1 MADRQTPAAAAAG
14 GVQWRARVASLLE
27 IAGAVATVGAMILVV
42 EICRELLTADP
53 DTGRLEGLVLTAV
66 ATAVLAL
73 AVQITGRTLSRQA
86 AQLSQELFHG
96 GVAARL
102 RARPAARS
110 LHAAW
115 RAQSATLGGDI
126 ASAGVMVGRAG
137 SELVSA
143 LLVFVLSIGYLFW
156 VDWRM
161 ALVTL
166 LPILLGFVTFGV
178 ISARFFKE
186 MKDEYV
192 ASIGAVDAVRP
203 TIGLD
208 ARINRAGARA
218 RTAAVTRTSA
228 RRLSEATDGFSDF
241 FQVRIGALLGGRA
254 IAEIAFSPLTVLVF
268 VLCGGALMV
277 RDGSLAPGDLVPFLV
292 VGAGLAAPL
301 LASTYSMEEVG
312 EGKKATARLT
322 AFAAGVPAPAEG
334 DQPAAEGEQPAT
346 DPAEQDAPVD
356 APADGLGLELPERG
370 VVTVIA
376 PTPEGAGR
384 VADWLKAET
393 PPERFAAV
401 EAEPAVVI
409 GPVGAYIT
417 ADRPGGTAQDAE
429 RAARTAG
436 VHDTVAAFP
445 RGYAS
450 DVGAEVSLSYPEL
463 QRLALARVVAGG
475 GHEVVLLDQR
485 AFGGDTGVLRAAV
498 DELRERAAVVVLSP
512 GPSAVTDGRLMVVED
527 GRVVESGTHE
537 QLLREGGRYAAM
549 LDGRPDIPQAVP
561 AASRTATS
569 QEGSR

>member
-1 MADRQTPAAAAAG
+1 MADRQTPAATAAG

-27 IAGAVATVGAMILVV
+27 IAGAVATVGSMILVV

-53 DTGRLEGLVLTAV
+53 DTGRLDGLVLTTV

-73 AVQITGRTLSRQA
+73 ALQIAGRTLSRQA
-86 AQLSQELFHG
+86 AQLTQELFHA

-115 RAQSATLGGDI
+115 RAQSTTLGGDI

-143 LLVFVLSIGYLFW
+143 VLVFVLSIGYLFW
-156 VDWRM
+156 VDWLM

-166 LPILLGFVTFGV
+166 APILLGFVTFGV

-218 RTAAVTRTSA
+218 RTAAVARTSA
-228 RRLSEATDGFSDF
+228 RRLTEATDGFSDF

-277 RDGSLAPGDLVPFLV
+277 RADSLAPGDLVPFLV

-301 LASTYSMEEVG
+301 LASTYYMEEVG

-322 AFAAGVPAPAEG
+322 AFAAGAPAPAEG
-334 DQPAAEGEQPAT
+334 EKAAPAEDDQQAT
-346 DPAEQDAPVD
+346 DLAEQN
-356 APADGLGLELPERG
+356 APADDFGLELPERG
-370 VVTVIA
+370 VLTVIE
-376 PTPEGAGR
+376 PTPEGADR
-384 VADWLKAET
+384 VADWIKADT
-393 PPERFAAV
+393 PAERFAAV
-401 EAEPAVVI
+401 EAEPAVVL

-417 ADRPGGTAQDAE
+417 ADRPGGTERDAE

-436 VHDTVAAFP
+436 VHDTVTAFP
-445 RGYAS
+445 RGYDS
-450 DVGAEVSLSYPEL
+450 VVGTEVSLSYPEL
-463 QRLALARVVAGG
+463 QRLALARVVAAEEHG
-475 GHEVVLLDQR
+475 VVLLDQR

-512 GPSAVTDGRLMVVED
+512 GPSTVTDGRLAVMEA

-537 QLLREGGRYAAM
+537 ELLREGGRYAA
-549 LDGRPDIPQAVP
+549 LLGGHPDTPQALP

>member
-27 IAGAVATVGAMILVV
+27 IAGAVATVGSMILVV
-42 EICRELLTADP
+42 EICRELLTTDP
-53 DTGRLEGLVLTAV
+53 DTGRLEGLVLTTV

-73 AVQITGRTLSRQA
+73 TLQIAGRTLSRQA
-86 AQLSQELFHG
+86 AQLSQELFHA

-126 ASAGVMVGRAG
+126 ASAGAMVGRAA

-156 VDWRM
+156 VDWLM

-228 RRLSEATDGFSDF
+228 RRLTEATDGFSDF

-277 RDGSLAPGDLVPFLV
+277 RADSLAPGDLVPFLV

-301 LASTYSMEEVG
+301 LASTYYMEEVG

-334 DQPAAEGEQPAT
+334 EKAATES
-346 DPAEQDAPVD
+346 AEQAANDSAERA
-356 APADGLGLELPERG
+356 APADDDLGLELPERG
-370 VVTVIA
+370 VLTVIE
-376 PTPEGAGR
+376 PTPEGTDR
-384 VADWLKAET
+384 VADWIKADT

-401 EAEPAVVI
+401 EAEPAVVL
-409 GPVGAYIT
+409 GPVAAYIT
-417 ADRPGGTAQDAE
+417 ADRPGGTERDAE

-436 VHDTVAAFP
+436 VHDTVTAFP
-445 RGYAS
+445 HGYDS
-450 DVGAEVSLSYPEL
+450 VVGAEVSLSYPEL
-463 QRLALARVVAGG
+463 QRLALARVVATEEHG
-475 GHEVVLLDQR
+475 VVLLDQR
-485 AFGGDTGVLRAAV
+485 AFGGDTGVLRAVV

-512 GPSAVTDGRLMVVED
+512 GPSAVTDGRLAVMEA

-537 QLLREGGRYAAM
+537 ELLREGGRYAAI
-549 LDGRPDIPQAVP
+549 LGGHPDTPQAVP